1 MFSLNAA
8 VMISQDFEEVS
19 IMSISKDKV
28 EVRPMTRD
36 DLEAIFSIDQEIRR
50 KGQAYTYVNLTAERI
65 FPAKKQASHPAAP
78 DSHLDLIKDAVS
90 ELIDLGFVAEVEGH
104 VQAFILG
111 RIARARETD
120 TEVGTV
126 AILGVQ
132 SDYQRRGI
140 ATQLAD
146 TLCDK
151 FRSGG
156 IKTVRIAHRGVD
168 RRDKPLLDF
177 IERKRI
183 RG

>member
-1 MFSLNAA
+1 MN
-8 VMISQDFEEVS
+8 
-19 IMSISKDKV
+19 ISKDKV
-28 EVRPMTRD
+28 EIRPMTRD

-50 KGQAYTYVNLTAERI
+50 KGQAYTYINLTTERI
-65 FPAKKQASHPAAP
+65 FPTKKQVSHLAVP
-78 DSHLDLIKDAVS
+78 DSHLDMIKGAVS
-90 ELIDLGFVAEVEGH
+90 ELLDLGFVAEVGGH
-104 VQAFILG
+104 VRAFILG

-120 TEVGTV
+120 TRVGTV

-140 ATQLAD
+140 ATRLTDA
-146 TLCDK
+146 LCDK
-151 FRSGG
+151 FRSGD

-183 RG
+183 MG